1 MDLLLVEDKDSFRR
15 LLSQALEGTVWKV
28 VAVADPQEALR
39 ALEAQHFHVLVT
51 DLRLPGISG
60 LELIRRAR
68 RLHPS
73 LRVVLMS
80 AFGEPKDIVEAMR
93 LGADDFLPKPFDL
106 DAFLALLDRL
116 RALVGAPPPDP
127 AEPWTA
133 HSPAMQA
140 LDAGLR
146 QAAASTLPVVFRGPR
161 GSGRERC
168 ARRLHLLRQ
177 PVAPYLSRPAA
188 TLGVEGPDPQLLQ
201 LLEGGSLFL
210 AGLEHLS
217 PEAAG
222 ALARAMDSGA
232 GSRLAWMGS
241 VETEG
246 LLPPAIAQ
254 RLGALELR
262 VPALKERREDLLA
275 ITRQLLEQAAR
286 REGRPV
292 PWLERSA
299 ERQLLEHPWPGNVRE
314 LEVLVGRTLLFSEG
328 LAIRTFP
335 DLGLGQDAPLCLPW
349 PDPGGLEA
357 MLKTVAR
364 AAEGKLLQRVL
375 AGAAGDLPRAAES
388 LGLTVRTLAQRL
400 REHGIPLEDGEG
412 IVLRKAP

>member
-1 MDLLLVEDKDSFRR
+1 
-15 LLSQALEGTVWKV
+15 
-28 VAVADPQEALR
+28 
-39 ALEAQHFHVLVT
+39 
-51 DLRLPGISG
+51 
-60 LELIRRAR
+60 
-68 RLHPS
+68 
-73 LRVVLMS
+73 
-80 AFGEPKDIVEAMR
+80 
-93 LGADDFLPKPFDL
+93 
-106 DAFLALLDRL
+106 
-116 RALVGAPPPDP
+116 
-127 AEPWTA
+127 
-133 HSPAMQA
+133 
-140 LDAGLR
+140 
-146 QAAASTLPVVFRGPR
+146 
-161 GSGRERC
+161 
-168 ARRLHLLRQ
+168 
-177 PVAPYLSRPAA
+177 
-188 TLGVEGPDPQLLQ
+188 
-201 LLEGGSLFL
+201 
-210 AGLEHLS
+210 
-217 PEAAG
+217 
-222 ALARAMDSGA
+222 
-232 GSRLAWMGS
+232 
-241 VETEG
+241 
-246 LLPPAIAQ
+246 
-254 RLGALELR
+254 LR